1 MNRYRI
7 KFSKLG
13 KIIYIGHLD
22 LLKVFQR
29 AIKRANIPIAY
40 SEGFNPHQKVSFA
53 IPLPLGMESIC
64 EYVDIMLEENL
75 QENEILKRLNEQM
88 PLGIEILNV
97 KKLKENEPNGASI
110 VSAGEYYVTLD
121 RKINIG
127 EFNKKIEEILNLPVN
142 IGEFNKKIEEILNL
156 PEINVEKIAKKKG
169 RKILKTTNIKDCIY
183 KIEPINENTIKI
195 FIATGSA
202 KNLKPDILM
211 EYIYKNFGFEYDKL
225 KIIYKRT
232 ALKKEEDGKFIELD
246 K

>member
-97 KKLKENEPNGASI
+97 IKLKENEPNGASI

-127 EFNKKIEEILNLPVN
+127 EFNKKIEEILNLP
-142 IGEFNKKIEEILNL
+142 
-156 PEINVEKIAKKKG
+156 EINIEKIAKKKG

-183 KIEPINENTIKI
+183 KIEAINENTIKI

-202 KNLKPDILM
+202 KNLKPDVLM
-211 EYIYKNFGFEYDKL
+211 EYIYKNFGFEYNKL

-232 ALKKEEDGKFIELD
+232 ALKKEEDGRFIELD